1 MHNIYKYC
9 QEKTKNR
16 DESHNYEHHCEVK
29 DLALDIYQDFI
40 ESESKT
46 NFSHQLFSEFN
57 LENLKEIIEITSIL
71 HDIPDHKYCDIVSAE
86 NFDPLGLGMYP
97 FEKSIRLLLCNN
109 GFKKYSDIVLSIIDN
124 ISYSKEVK
132 GLKQDLGKYEILR
145 NIVSDADKITAL
157 GENGI
162 KRCYDYTKVLMP
174 QANDYEI
181 QKHMI
186 CHCEEKLNH
195 LIDFIR
201 TKKGKQLAENGQSY
215 VRNWYK
221 NTKLSNTKFD

>member
-40 ESESKT
+40 DSKSEM
-46 NFSHQLFSEFN
+46 NFSEFN
-57 LENLKEIIEITSIL
+57 SQNLKEIIEITSIL
-71 HDIPDHKYCDIVSAE
+71 HDIPDHKYCDTVNAE
-86 NFDPLGLGMYP
+86 I
-97 FEKSIRLLLCNN
+97 FEKSIKLLLCEN
-109 GFKKYSDIVLSIIDN
+109 GFQKYSDIVLMIINN

-162 KRCYDYTKVLMP
+162 KRCYEYTKVLMP
-174 QANDYEI
+174 QADDREI
-181 QKHMI
+181 HKHMI
-186 CHCEEKLNH
+186 FHCEEKLNH

-201 TKKGKQLAENGQSY
+201 TNKGKQLAENGQSY

-221 NTKLSNTKFD
+221 NTKFNNAKFD